1 MADKILGPFI
11 EAREDSHNFA
21 GLLDMLESIKR
32 NKEDVL
38 GMSLSTETKQKC
50 VDDFDN
56 QIRTVKERMHKAIDA
71 M

>member
-1 MADKILGPFI
+1 MF
-11 EAREDSHNFA
+11 
-21 GLLDMLESIKR
+21 
-32 NKEDVL
+32 L

>member
-1 MADKILGPFI
+1 
-11 EAREDSHNFA
+11 
-21 GLLDMLESIKR
+21 
-32 NKEDVL
+32 
-38 GMSLSTETKQKC
+38 MSLSTETKQKC